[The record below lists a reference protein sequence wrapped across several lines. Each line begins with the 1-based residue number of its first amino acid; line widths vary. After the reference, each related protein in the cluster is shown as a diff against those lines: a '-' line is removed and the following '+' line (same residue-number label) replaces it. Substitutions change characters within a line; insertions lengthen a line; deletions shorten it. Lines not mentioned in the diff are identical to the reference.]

1 MGLIRKAL
9 VLGGILF
16 ALPTPPA
23 SQQVAGSD
31 AVLQSSTFA
40 TFSAAA
46 ETIADFKGFCERRP
60 QACVTGQYLAATLEG
75 KAKYTA
81 QLLYQWANPT
91 AAPQVQT
98 AQIKPM
104 PAPKVSQPSLRLATL
119 IDTKPTKIEDLL
131 RANKE

>member
-9 VLGGILF
+9 VVGGILF

-31 AVLQSSTFA
+31 AAIQSSTFT
-40 TFSAAA
+40 TFSAAG

-60 QACVTGQYLAATLEG
+60 QVCITGQYLAATLEG

-81 QLLYQWANPT
+81 QLLYQWANP
-91 AAPQVQT
+91 AASPQIQT
-98 AQIKPM
+98 AQIKPV
-104 PAPKVSQPSLRLATL
+104 PAPKAGQPPLRLATL
-119 IDTKPTKIEDLL
+119 TDTKPTKIEDLL
-131 RANKE
+131 RTPKE